1 MQAHPIFFIALAAAL
16 AGAFAFGLRA
26 LVARLRD
33 DPQPETQDDFA
44 AALRRGRVRMERMH
58 D

>member
-33 DPQPETQDDFA
+33 DPPTETQDDFA
-44 AALRRGRVRMERMH
+44 AALRRGQVQLERMN